1 MAWPMQHELRTDE
14 VNVMVEAR
22 SVAGSLRTLPGGD
35 AQADRQE
42 DRGPLVVGVDGSD
55 QSVRALMAARR
66 FARLNGSRVIVVFV
80 KHRPPTLSPDVPAEW
95 SVTALESEE
104 QDVRALAARWLVGV
118 PTEVVIAEG
127 GIAQELER
135 VAAESGAAA
144 LILGRSHGGL
154 LHHLLEGSG
163 SVTGHAV
170 KAAPVPVIVVR

>member
-1 MAWPMQHELRTDE
+1 MQHELRPDE
-14 VNVMVEAR
+14 VNSHGR
-22 SVAGSLRTLPGGD
+22 SEKRRRISSALTGGD
-35 AQADRQE
+35 APADRQE
-42 DRGPLVVGVDGSD
+42 DHGPLVVGVDGSD

-66 FARLNGSRVIVVFV
+66 FARLTGSRVIVVFV
-80 KHRPPTLSPDVPAEW
+80 KHHPPTLSPDVPAEW

-104 QDVRALAARWLVGV
+104 QDVRELVARWLVGV

-135 VAAESGAAA
+135 VAAESGASA

-163 SVTGHAV
+163 SVTGHAI
-170 KAAPVPVIVVR
+170 KAAPVPVIVAR

>member
-1 MAWPMQHELRTDE
+1 MQHELRPDE
-14 VNVMVEAR
+14 VKGMVEAR
-22 SVAGSLRTLPGGD
+22 SIPGSLLALTGGD
-35 AQADRQE
+35 TPE
-42 DRGPLVVGVDGSD
+42 DSPDDHEPLVVGVDGSE

-66 FARLNGSRVIVVFV
+66 FARLTGSRVIVVFV

-104 QDVRALAARWLVGV
+104 KDVRELVARWLVGV

-135 VAAESGAAA
+135 VAAESRAAA

-170 KAAPVPVIVVR
+170 KASPVPVIVVR

>member
-1 MAWPMQHELRTDE
+1 MQHELRPDE

-22 SVAGSLRTLPGGD
+22 SIAGSLLALTGGD
-35 AQADRQE
+35 APADNRD
-42 DRGPLVVGVDGSD
+42 DRGPLVVGVDGSE

-66 FARLNGSRVIVVFV
+66 FARLTGSRVIVVFV
-80 KHRPPTLSPDVPAEW
+80 KHHPPTLSPEVPAEW

-104 QDVRALAARWLVGV
+104 KDVRELVARWLVGV
-118 PTEVVIAEG
+118 PTEIVIAEG
-127 GIAQELER
+127 GIAHELER

-163 SVTGHAV
+163 SVTSHAI
-170 KAAPVPVIVVR
+170 KASPVPVIVVR